1 MKIILL
7 GNLDILGINGKRV
20 SLDKFVNNYG
30 NNFLM
35 LCQNLNLLVANGRLG
50 KDKNVGALTC
60 KVSSL
65 VDYCILTPELFSYVA
80 TFEILPCQSAHL
92 SRQGGKFYSFC
103 SATNFKMSSSIT

>member
-1 MKIILL
+1 
-7 GNLDILGINGKRV
+7 
-20 SLDKFVNNYG
+20 
-30 NNFLM
+30 M

-80 TFEILPCQSAHL
+80 TFEILPFDPML
-92 SRQGGKFYSFC
+92 SDCHNALQNGWMKNVNY
-103 SATNFKMSSSIT
+103 

>member
-1 MKIILL
+1 
-7 GNLDILGINGKRV
+7 
-20 SLDKFVNNYG
+20 
-30 NNFLM
+30 M

-80 TFEILPCQSAHL
+80 NFEILPFDPML
-92 SRQGGKFYSFC
+92 SDCHNALQNG
-103 SATNFKMSSSIT
+103 